1 MKTGNV
7 LIGNVPTLSKAKQAG
22 WKKVHAHIKKYESD
36 TDKLLAAFYK
46 EAKAKGLT
54 SKADKD
60 KLWQSKYG
68 DKLVDIMTIYRKEH
82 KVILNNV
89 FKIPK

>member
-46 EAKAKGLT
+46 EVKAKGL
-54 SKADKD
+54 SAKADTN
-60 KLWQSKYG
+60 KLWQEKYG
-68 DKLVDIMTIYRKEH
+68 NKLVDIMTIYRKEH
-82 KVILNNV
+82 KVLLNNL
-89 FKIPK
+89 FKIPN

>member
-1 MKTGNV
+1 MITGNI

-46 EAKAKGLT
+46 EVKAKGL
-54 SKADKD
+54 SAKADTN
-60 KLWQSKYG
+60 KLWQEKYG
-68 DKLVDIMTIYRKEH
+68 NKLVDIMTIYRKEH
-82 KVILNNV
+82 KVLLNNL
-89 FKIPK
+89 FKIPN